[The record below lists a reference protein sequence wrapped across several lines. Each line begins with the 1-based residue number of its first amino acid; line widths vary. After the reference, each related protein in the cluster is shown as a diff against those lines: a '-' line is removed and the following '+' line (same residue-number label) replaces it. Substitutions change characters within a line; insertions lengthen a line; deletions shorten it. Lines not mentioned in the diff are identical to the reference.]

1 MAERARESRASR
13 LERWSFALAF
23 GLAGGIAIVLPFI
36 VAYTI
41 LAYRVFRG
49 KTTQKLYD

>member
-1 MAERARESRASR
+1 VIDR
-13 LERWSFALAF
+13 LTIWQAANHPTALRFLFA
-23 GLAGGIAIVLPFI
+23 GCAIVLPFI